1 MKNIP
6 EEIDLYDWHDYA
18 FFRAILAK
26 PIPSPKVWDNA
37 GRFGFKGGKFMKNNF
52 FEPDFFESSLYTKEV
67 LDYMIYVGNLDPA
80 KVHKLDGAMH
90 HLFLDMPEEFIELI
104 NKILKDD

>member
-6 EEIDLYDWHDYA
+6 EEINLYDWHDYA

-67 LDYMIYVGNLDPA
+67 LTGYLKEKYGNQLRLKKGKGKLMKAD
-80 KVHKLDGAMH
+80 KSNHK
-90 HLFLDMPEEFIELI
+90 FVREVKIIIFI
-104 NKILKDD
+104 